1 MKINTNQ
8 AVGTGLNINKTAPKK
23 EEGIK
28 DQVTLGQGTDDLNI
42 MEKPLESMKSVDGA
56 GAFVAV
62 AMGALAAGG
71 ALLAGIGMAGKA
83 IGGLPGAVVAVG
95 LTAVGGGIMAA
106 KKNDNLYYSSDKTKN
121 VLKGA
126 LVAGGIAAAGAAL
139 SDVSKV
145 GALGAGVALGVG
157 SLFLPKVGNHGLLT

>member
-8 AVGTGLNINKTAPKK
+8 AVGTGLNMNKTAPKK

-28 DQVTLGQGTDDLNI
+28 DQVILGQSNDDSI
-42 MEKPLESMKSVDGA
+42 MMGKSLVALKSVDGA
-56 GAFVAV
+56 GGFAAV
-62 AMGALAAGG
+62 AMGAFAGGG

-95 LTAVGGGIMAA
+95 LTAVGGGLMAA
-106 KKNDNLYYSSDKTKN
+106 RNNEHLYYSSDKTKN

-139 SDVSKV
+139 NDVSKI
-145 GALGAGVALGVG
+145 GALGAGAALGVG
-157 SLFLPKVGNHGLLT
+157 SLFLPEVGNHGFIG